1 MALLT
6 CKGLTKSFSVRTLF
20 TDIGFQI
27 EQDDAI
33 GLVGINGCGKTTL
46 LKILRGIE
54 PYDTGSISIRKG
66 CRIGSLD
73 QTIDTTAGRTVFETA
88 LTVFDELLQLER
100 QMAEVQQKLD
110 SGCPE
115 SARMAEKQAR
125 LYDIFCEK
133 GGLTYRSRIRSACLG
148 LGLSETDLERPVNSL
163 SGGEAR
169 KVTLAMLL
177 LREHDLLLLDEPTN
191 HLDIAA
197 VEWLEQYLLAYK
209 GAFLVISHDRYFLDK
224 VTRKTIE
231 IENGHLLYTN
241 GNYSAHVERKTDQ
254 RVLSQRHYDRQM
266 REIRRIEA
274 IIAQQKRWNQERNY
288 VTIASKQKQIDRLKK
303 DLVPPEPVPDELR
316 FHFMAPDATGNEAL
330 RTDHLTKGF
339 GGRILFRDVDLLIRK
354 NSKVFLLGGNGTGK
368 STFLKLIRGEIEPD
382 GGSFVIGANV
392 RTGYYDQ
399 NVRCDHPHKTIFD
412 DVYDS
417 FPSMDPKQIRNT
429 LAQFLFRGDDV
440 FKEMGSLSGGELA
453 RVQLLKLMM
462 SGCNFLI
469 LDEPTNHLDIASRE
483 ALENALSEYG
493 GTMLIVSHDRYFIN
507 RIADRVLVLHDGV
520 IESVEGD
527 YESCREWIVQKN
539 MSADKEKTHET
550 SPQNEYVR
558 TREARARLTKLKSD
572 LNRTERSITEM
583 EAGIEEAEKKLL
595 EPEIAHDYE
604 ASNEIYKEMERMRGE
619 LDTLYERWESIGR
632 EIESTEVE

>member
-33 GLVGINGCGKTTL
+33 GLVGANGCGKTTL

-54 PYDTGSISIRKG
+54 PCDAGTVSIRRD

-73 QTIDTTAGRTVFETA
+73 QTIDTTVRRTVFETA

-100 QMAEVQQKLD
+100 QMAEVQEKLD

-115 SARMAEKQAR
+115 AARMAEKQAR
-125 LYDIFCEK
+125 LYDAFCEK
-133 GGLTYRSRIRSACLG
+133 GGLTYRSRVRSACLG
-148 LGLSETDLERPVNSL
+148 LGLSEEDLERPVNSL

-169 KVTLAMLL
+169 KVSLAMLL

-241 GNYSAHVERKTDQ
+241 GSYSTHIDRKTDQ
-254 RVLSQRHYDRQM
+254 RILSQRHYDRQM
-266 REIRRIEA
+266 REIRRIES

-316 FHFMAPDATGNEAL
+316 FHFMAPDATGNEVL
-330 RTDHLTKGF
+330 RTDHLAKGF
-339 GGRILFRDVDLLIRK
+339 GGRTLFRNVDLLIKK

-368 STFLKLIRGEIEPD
+368 STFLKLICGELEPD
-382 GGSFVIGANV
+382 SGSFVIGANV

-399 NVRCDHPHKTIFD
+399 NVRCDHPEKTIFD
-412 DVYDS
+412 DIYDS

-469 LDEPTNHLDIASRE
+469 LDEPTNHLDISSRE

-520 IESVEGD
+520 IESVDGD
-527 YESCREWIVQKN
+527 YESCREWIVQRN
-539 MSADKEKTHET
+539 MNAEKEKSREP

-558 TREARARLTKLKSD
+558 TREARARLSKLKSD
-572 LNRTERSITEM
+572 LNRTERSITET

-604 ASNEIYKEMERMRGE
+604 ASNELYMEMERMRGD
-619 LDTLYERWESIGR
+619 LDALYERWESIGK
-632 EIESTEVE
+632 EIESMEVE

>member
-20 TDIGFQI
+20 TNIGFQI

-241 GNYSAHVERKTDQ
+241 GNYSTHVERKTDQ
-254 RVLSQRHYDRQM
+254 RVLSQRHYDHQM

-316 FHFMAPDATGNEAL
+316 FHFAAPDATGDEVL

-339 GGRILFRDVDLLIRK
+339 GGRTLFRDVDLLVRK

-392 RTGYYDQ
+392 RMGYYDQ
-399 NVRCDHPHKTIFD
+399 NVRCEHPRKTIFD

-417 FPSMDPKQIRNT
+417 FPFMDPKQIRNT

-520 IESVEGD
+520 IESIEGD

-539 MSADKEKTHET
+539 MSAEREKTHEA

-558 TREARARLTKLKSD
+558 IREARARLSKLKSE

-583 EAGIEEAEKKLL
+583 EVGIEEAEKKLL

-604 ASNEIYKEMERMRGE
+604 ASNEIYTEMERMRGE
-619 LDTLYERWESIGR
+619 LDALYERWESIGR